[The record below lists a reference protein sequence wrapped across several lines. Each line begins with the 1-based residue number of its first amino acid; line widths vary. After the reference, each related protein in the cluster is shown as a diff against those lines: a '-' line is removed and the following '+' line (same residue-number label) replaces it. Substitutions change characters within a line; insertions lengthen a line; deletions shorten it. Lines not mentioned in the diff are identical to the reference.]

1 MPRGGVGLR
10 EVAGKGDEG
19 FRVILKSRPLF
30 PSP

>member
-19 FRVILKSRPLF
+19 FRVILKIRPLKL
-30 PSP
+30 